1 MLLVSGIVG
10 VQQILNQFFTVA
22 LGFDGSGLDA
32 NLGAKS
38 SSTDCCSCNF
48 LLVLVW
54 PWKLDPA
61 SNESDMDDVP
71 R

>member
-10 VQQILNQFFTVA
+10 VQQILNQILPQLPLVLVDLDWVLILVQNLVPPTVA
-22 LGFDGSGLDA
+22 LVT
-32 NLGAKS
+32 S
-38 SSTDCCSCNF
+38 SWF
-48 LLVLVW
+48 WL
-54 PWKLDPA
+54 KLDPA